1 MTAHEGPLLY
11 AAVGDISVIDCQGCH
26 FAHIVPLPDP
36 AALRRYYS
44 ASYYVDAKPNYLSEA
59 ERDAGWW
66 QLVYAERYTELAHWV
81 TSGGRQILDVG
92 SGPGY
97 FLAEGRRRGWEG
109 IGLEPS
115 EVARTYSQK
124 RLGLTVFDSEFDE
137 AAAEQWHDFDAVN
150 MGEVLEHVP
159 DPADMLGRAYRVLK
173 PGGVVCVIVP
183 NDFNAIQHALVAAGQ
198 QDAWWVVPSQH
209 LNYFCA
215 GTLHQLM
222 RRCGFSVAD
231 VTCTFP
237 LELFLVAGQNY
248 VGHPEV
254 GAEVHAWR
262 KRLEMGLELLG
273 LGELKREA
281 YRTLA
286 RRGMGRDIVM
296 YGKRLKASEVTS

>member
-1 MTAHEGPLLY
+1 
-11 AAVGDISVIDCQGCH
+11 
-26 FAHIVPLPDP
+26 
-36 AALRRYYS
+36 
-44 ASYYVDAKPNYLSEA
+44 
-59 ERDAGWW
+59 
-66 QLVYAERYTELAHWV
+66 
-81 TSGGRQILDVG
+81 
-92 SGPGY
+92 
-97 FLAEGRRRGWEG
+97 
-109 IGLEPS
+109 
-115 EVARTYSQK
+115 
-124 RLGLTVFDSEFDE
+124 
-137 AAAEQWHDFDAVN
+137 
-150 MGEVLEHVP
+150 
-159 DPADMLGRAYRVLK
+159 
-173 PGGVVCVIVP
+173 
-183 NDFNAIQHALVAAGQ
+183 
-198 QDAWWVVPSQH
+198 
-209 LNYFCA
+209 
-215 GTLHQLM
+215 M